1 MAPKRSLKQLM
12 DEGNFTVRSLADESG
27 LHENTVRRAVKSSD
41 QARLNTTS
49 ATAIAGVFGKSVGE
63 INWHSDLA
71 NKGRPA
77 GSGGRYTRRSD

>member
-12 DEGNFTVRSLADESG
+12 DERNFNIRRLADESG

-49 ATAIAGVFGKSVGE
+49 ATVIAGVFGKSVGE

-77 GSGGRYTRRSD
+77 LSGGRYTRRSD